1 MGSNGSLE
9 NLWGMVTKDAKS
21 PGFLLKIGGAH
32 FDRILQN
39 VVEGNSPHDPACFFC
54 GQI

>member
-1 MGSNGSLE
+1 
-9 NLWGMVTKDAKS
+9 MVTKDAKS
-21 PGFLLKIGGAH
+21 PGFLLTMGGAH

-39 VVEGNSPHDPACFFC
+39 VVEGNFPHDPACFFC